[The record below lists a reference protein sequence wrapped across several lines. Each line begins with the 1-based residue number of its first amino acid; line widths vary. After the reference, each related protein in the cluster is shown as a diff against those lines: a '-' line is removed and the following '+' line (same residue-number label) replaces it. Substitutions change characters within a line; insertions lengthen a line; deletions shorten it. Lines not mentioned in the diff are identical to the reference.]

1 MWAGTVNAENEMV
14 RSAETV
20 ELVEGNIACTARWR
34 GAGELRGV
42 GDPMHACKPTTGT
55 WEVFTLRRRS
65 QRDRFSW
72 QRLQALVD
80 QYWPKPWIR
89 HPWPGRRFDVKYPR

>member
-20 ELVEGNIACTARWR
+20 ELVEGNIARTATWR

-55 WEVFTLRRRS
+55 WEVFILPRQSCR
-65 QRDRFSW
+65 
-72 QRLQALVD
+72 
-80 QYWPKPWIR
+80 
-89 HPWPGRRFDVKYPR
+89 GREGKEVSEA

>member
-20 ELVEGNIACTARWR
+20 EHVEGNISRTVIWR
-34 GAGELRGV
+34 GVRELRGV

-55 WEVFTLRRRS
+55 WEVFTLPRWSYR
-65 QRDRFSW
+65 
-72 QRLQALVD
+72 
-80 QYWPKPWIR
+80 
-89 HPWPGRRFDVKYPR
+89 GREGKEVSEA